1 MDIIKNISI
10 LKYLKEKFY
19 INTKKNEK
27 KVTKR
32 KSNLRN
38 KAKEIQ
44 LPIQF

>member
-19 INTKKNEK
+19 INTKNEK
-27 KVTKR
+27 KVIKR

-38 KAKEIQ
+38 KAKDIQ